1 MAGQRGQARA
11 HEDAR
16 NLCVIC
22 GQFGWKGNPVT
33 IRLTDSQPKH
43 VKCRERETNANA

>member
-1 MAGQRGQARA
+1 MSGQRGQAHA

-16 NLCVIC
+16 NICEVC

-33 IRLTDSQPKH
+33 VRQADPTPKH
-43 VKCRERETNANA
+43 IRCRAAEKEAAR